1 MASSTRG
8 SIGVVDWLSMKM
20 GSLSGIVS
28 LLPRGDQLVYWHY
41 HWHCYRPH
49 GVRGK
54 LGERH
59 GVEQSADAGLDFL
72 NRPPQIAARIL
83 RTIVSVGHAAHDL
96 DLALEGPHHLPHD
109 DRVGAARELIATLR
123 AVMGRDEP
131 ALGQPLEDLGEELR
145 GNVELFGNAL
155 GVHRSL
161 ITVGGDVVHGHES
174 IVRSLREPQHSG
186 SVLSVI
192 SNVSLY
198 PTKMVSATYSRS
210 LPPGLAPV
218 KP

>member
-28 LLPRGDQLVYWHY
+28 LLPRGDQLVYWHD
-41 HWHCYRPH
+41 YRPH

-72 NRPPQIAARIL
+72 NRAPQIAARIL
-83 RTIVSVGHAAHDL
+83 WTIVSVGHAAHDL
-96 DLALEGPHHLPHD
+96 DWALEGPHHLPHG
-109 DRVGAARELIATLR
+109 DRVGAARELVPALR

-131 ALGQPLEDLGEELR
+131 ALGQPLEDL
-145 GNVELFGNAL
+145 
-155 GVHRSL
+155 
-161 ITVGGDVVHGHES
+161 
-174 IVRSLREPQHSG
+174 
-186 SVLSVI
+186 
-192 SNVSLY
+192 
-198 PTKMVSATYSRS
+198 
-210 LPPGLAPV
+210 
-218 KP
+218 